1 MNNQN
6 YLKAEKFF
14 EVPVMISVLMLI
26 PVLIIEYTQQSLS
39 TVALYLNWG
48 IWIVFL
54 LEYVILFYF
63 AEDKMRFVKSH
74 KIELIIVIFSF
85 PIVPEG
91 LESSGFLRFAR
102 LPRLLNALRFFRL
115 AALLSRFGTTVKS
128 IFNSKGLRF
137 IVYATI
143 AIVLFFGF
151 LFYISEPDVQSYSDG
166 LWWALVTITT
176 VGYGDITPL
185 TNLGRI
191 IASSLMIMGIGF
203 KSIFNSKGL
212 RFIVYATIAIVLF
225 FGFLFYISE
234 PDVQSYSDGLWWALV
249 TITTVGYGDITPLT
263 NLGRIIASSLM
274 IMGIG
279 FIATITA
286 AVSSYFISS
295 FNDKELTI
303 NELGDKLDK
312 LEEEIKSL
320 KKEINDK

>member
-1 MNNQN
+1 MHNQS

-26 PVLIIEYTQQSLS
+26 PVLIIEYSQQSLDS
-39 TVALYLNWG
+39 VALYLNWG
-48 IWIVFL
+48 IWVVFL
-54 LEYVILFYF
+54 LEYVVLFYF
-63 AEDKMRFVKSH
+63 ADDKIKFIKSH

-91 LESSGFLRFAR
+91 LASTGFLRFAR

-115 AALLSRFGTTVKS
+115 AALLSRFGTTVK
-128 IFNSKGLRF
+128 
-137 IVYATI
+137 A
-143 AIVLFFGF
+143 
-151 LFYISEPDVQSYSDG
+151 
-166 LWWALVTITT
+166 
-176 VGYGDITPL
+176 
-185 TNLGRI
+185 
-191 IASSLMIMGIGF
+191 
-203 KSIFNSKGL
+203 IFNSKGL

-295 FNDKELTI
+295 FNDKEITI
-303 NELGDKLDK
+303 NELGQKLDK
-312 LEEEIKSL
+312 LENEIKNL

>member
-1 MNNQN
+1 MSKISYQ
-6 YLKAEKFF
+6 KAEKFF

-26 PVLIIEYTQQSLS
+26 PVLVIEYTQQTLEP
-39 TVALYLNWG
+39 VALYLNWG
-48 IWIVFL
+48 IWAVFL
-54 LEYVILFYF
+54 IEYVVLFYF
-63 AEDKMRFVKSH
+63 SENKIEFIKSH

-102 LPRLLNALRFFRL
+102 LPRLLNGLRFFRL
-115 AALLSRFGTTVKS
+115 AALLNRFASKVKA

-143 AIVLFFGF
+143 GIIFFFGF
-151 LFYISEPDVQSYSDG
+151 LFYISEPDVKTYSDG

-191 IASSLMIMGIGF
+191 IAS
-203 KSIFNSKGL
+203 
-212 RFIVYATIAIVLF
+212 A
-225 FGFLFYISE
+225 
-234 PDVQSYSDGLWWALV
+234 
-249 TITTVGYGDITPLT
+249 
-263 NLGRIIASSLM
+263 LM

-286 AVSSYFISS
+286 DVSSYFIYS
-295 FNDKELTI
+295 FGDKDVTI
-303 NELGDKLDK
+303 NDLAKKLDK
-312 LEEEIKSL
+312 LEVEIQNL
-320 KKEINDK
+320 KKENNGK

>member
-63 AEDKMRFVKSH
+63 AEDKMRFIKSH

-128 IFNSKGLRF
+128 ILIQKG
-137 IVYATI
+137 
-143 AIVLFFGF
+143 
-151 LFYISEPDVQSYSDG
+151 
-166 LWWALVTITT
+166 
-176 VGYGDITPL
+176 
-185 TNLGRI
+185 
-191 IASSLMIMGIGF
+191 
-203 KSIFNSKGL
+203 
-212 RFIVYATIAIVLF
+212 
-225 FGFLFYISE
+225 
-234 PDVQSYSDGLWWALV
+234 
-249 TITTVGYGDITPLT
+249 
-263 NLGRIIASSLM
+263 
-274 IMGIG
+274 
-279 FIATITA
+279 
-286 AVSSYFISS
+286 
-295 FNDKELTI
+295 
-303 NELGDKLDK
+303 
-312 LEEEIKSL
+312 
-320 KKEINDK
+320 

>member
-1 MNNQN
+1 MKIALCLLATLPFNLPVLAQKFEEKLSFETTLDHLQDHHLLLASNTTEDSKGQATQKTWSKKRIT
-6 YLKAEKFF
+6 KAEAPHNGTKHIYKTIGEIDLPLYIFQA
-14 EVPVMISVLMLI
+14 
-26 PVLIIEYTQQSLS
+26 QQPP
-39 TVALYLNWG
+39 ADDKRPA
-48 IWIVFL
+48 IVF
-54 LEYVILFYF
+54 
-63 AEDKMRFVKSH
+63 
-74 KIELIIVIFSF
+74 
-85 PIVPEG
+85 
-91 LESSGFLRFAR
+91 
-102 LPRLLNALRFFRL
+102 
-115 AALLSRFGTTVKS
+115 
-128 IFNSKGLRF
+128 
-137 IVYATI
+137 
-143 AIVLFFGF
+143 
-151 LFYISEPDVQSYSDG
+151 
-166 LWWALVTITT
+166 
-176 VGYGDITPL
+176 
-185 TNLGRI
+185 
-191 IASSLMIMGIGF
+191 
-203 KSIFNSKGL
+203 
-212 RFIVYATIAIVLF
+212 F